1 MSEERLV
8 RVSEV
13 ELTPT
18 SVAAGPESEVGR
30 EVESDVGREVGVV
43 LAVLLAAAFVMI
55 LNETVMG
62 VALPHV
68 MVAFDVTAATA
79 QWLTTVYLL
88 TMAVVIPATGFI
100 LDRHPTRVVFI
111 ASMTVFTLGTATA
124 AAAPSFAILLVG
136 RVLQACGTAVILPL
150 LTTTIMTFVPASRRG
165 RTMGFVSIVI
175 AVAPAVGPAFSGLI
189 LSFAAWRFV
198 YIAVLPFAIGAL
210 AVGVLRVRN
219 LAEPGRS
226 RFDLASFAL
235 SIVAFGGLVYGLAS
249 LGEAAESDAPIPP
262 IVPTVIGLLGAIAFV
277 WRQLRLQRRGIAFL
291 DLRPFLSRS
300 FVLCLV
306 LLLLA
311 MAALFGVLILL
322 PIYLQ
327 QVLHLGSL
335 TSGLM
340 LLPGGLVMGLVAPG
354 VGRFYDRHGPRL
366 LVVPAS
372 VILLGSLVMLLFV
385 DQETAPWF
393 IVAAH
398 VVLSLALGL
407 LFTPCITFAM
417 GVVEHD
423 LLNHAS
429 AILNALQQLSG
440 AAGTALFIAVMTSS
454 ELRGLRAG
462 YPADTALGDGIHTA
476 FLCGVVLTIL
486 MIAVSL
492 FIKGRPVARSADVV
506 VH

>member
-1 MSEERLV
+1 
-8 RVSEV
+8 VSQDEL
-13 ELTPT
+13 ELTPE
-18 SVAAGPESEVGR
+18 AASAEPA
-30 EVESDVGREVGVV
+30 VEREVGVV

-62 VALPHV
+62 VALPHI
-68 MVAFDVTAATA
+68 MGAFDVAAPTA

-100 LDRHPTRVVFI
+100 LDRCTTRVVFI
-111 ASMTVFTLGTATA
+111 AAMSVFTLGTLTA
-124 AAAPSFAILLVG
+124 ASAPVFGVLLVG

-150 LTTTIMTFVPASRRG
+150 LTTTIMTFVPEERRG

-189 LSFAAWRFV
+189 LSFAPWRFV
-198 YIAVLPFAIGAL
+198 YIAVLPFAVGAL
-210 AVGVLRVRN
+210 VVGMLRVRN
-219 LAEPGRS
+219 LAEPRES
-226 RFDLASFAL
+226 RFDIVSFAL

-249 LGEAAESDAPIPP
+249 IGEAAESHVAIPP
-262 IVPTVIGLLGAIAFV
+262 AVPIAVGLLGGVLFV
-277 WRQLRLQRRGIAFL
+277 ARQLRLQRRGEAFL
-291 DLRPFLSRS
+291 DLRPFGSRP
-300 FVLCLV
+300 FVLCLG

-322 PIYLQ
+322 PLYMQ
-327 QVLHLGSL
+327 EVLHLGSL

-354 VGRFYDRHGPRL
+354 VGRIYDRHGPQL

-372 VILLGSLVMLLFV
+372 VVLLGSLIMLLFV
-385 DQETAPWF
+385 DQDTAPWF
-393 IVAAH
+393 VVAAH
-398 VVLSLALGL
+398 VILSLSLGL

-417 GVVEHD
+417 GGVRHD
-423 LLNHAS
+423 LLNHGS

-440 AAGTALFIAVMTSS
+440 AAGTALFITVMTSS
-454 ELRGLRAG
+454 QLRHERAG
-462 YPADTALGDGIHTA
+462 AAVDTALGDGIHTA
-476 FLCGVVLTIL
+476 FICGVVLTVL
-486 MIAVSL
+486 MIVVSL
-492 FIKGRPVARSADVV
+492 FVRGRPTSPPSDVL